1 MPRRSSHRERLDHTI
16 SVVQQRHGP
25 QALRRGAARA
35 AVPHISTGFA
45 ALDDALGIGG
55 IPRGR
60 VTVLAGAPTSGKRT
74 LAALILAQAQERG
87 RRPVA
92 LIDLEGACDA
102 DYLERCGVRLDG
114 LLVGRP
120 LDARQALDLAVST
133 AERAELAAVVFDHWS
148 ALPSD
153 AALRRY
159 AAAALDRLATLLAR
173 SNVAVVVLEDT
184 RAGWL
189 ERLSAWADPAQSAL
203 AHHAALRLALRRE
216 EWLTLGPD
224 VRGYRVGVAVEKNKL
239 GAEGGSATVEIRFN
253 GTVRGAGL

>member
-1 MPRRSSHRERLDHTI
+1 MP
-16 SVVQQRHGP
+16 
-25 QALRRGAARA
+25 AAI
-35 AVPHISTGFA
+35 PHISTGFPP
-45 ALDDALGIGG
+45 LDDVLGIGG

-60 VTVLAGAPTSGKRT
+60 VTVLAGTPTSGKRT

-87 RRPVA
+87 CRPVA

-153 AALRRY
+153 AALRRT
-159 AAAALDRLATLLAR
+159 AAATLDRLPTLLAK
-173 SNVAVVVLEDT
+173 SGVAFIVLDDT
-184 RAGWL
+184 RVGWL

-203 AHHAALRLALRRE
+203 AHHASLRLALRRE
-216 EWLTLGPD
+216 AWLTFGPD
-224 VRGYRVGVAVEKNKL
+224 IRGYRVQVDIEKNKL
-239 GAEGGSATVEIRFN
+239 GPEGQSATVEIRFN